1 MRAKTSG
8 QLGTRIMAMTFERN
22 KEVEAAPLNEEA
34 ILLDPTSSQFFMLN
48 STSAFIWDQ
57 LSTPATIERIA
68 TAVVDTFADVTHETA
83 TTDVSTTL
91 EELVSKNLV
100 IATGDA

>member
-1 MRAKTSG
+1 ME
-8 QLGTRIMAMTFERN
+8 MTFEQNR
-22 KEVEAAPLNEEA
+22 EVEAAPLNEEA

-57 LSTPATIERIA
+57 LSSPATIDRIA
-68 TAVVDTFADVTHETA
+68 TAMVDSFADVTTETA
-83 TTDVSTTL
+83 IADVSSTL

-100 IATGDA
+100 VATGDSS

>member
-1 MRAKTSG
+1 MG
-8 QLGTRIMAMTFERN
+8 MTFERN

-34 ILLDPTSSQFFMLN
+34 ILLDPASSNFFMLN

-68 TAVVDTFADVTHETA
+68 TAVVDTFADVTPEA
-83 TTDVSTTL
+83 AIADVSSTL
-91 EELVSKNLV
+91 DELVSKNLV
-100 IATGDA
+100 IATGDS